1 MKLINLVLLILS
13 LVFCTQVKSE
23 TLLAISEDS
32 AKSLE
37 ISSWLY
43 YTYAA
48 DDEDMEQ
55 VKNFSSTRWERLTF
69 DDYNQIDLDPF
80 WVKFSLYNAEP
91 YIINR
96 LLSLENPHIDK
107 LDLYH
112 YIQGE
117 LFNHTEM
124 GDHLLFSKRPVINNL
139 FVYPFKLAP
148 DVLHT
153 FFIKIDSEGSASLP
167 ITLLSPNA
175 LIQYTEKSAFS
186 NGFQLGT
193 LAAIGF
199 FSLCIAITSR
209 SYSYAYY
216 AGYVLSVTLLVATL
230 QGYAFQF
237 IWPKWPMLQHVMM
250 TALLPLTLFFT
261 LLFSEKVLQLKHH
274 SITMLKLCRYSAAY
288 ALILLFISPLLE
300 YSLALYINIISVLFA
315 TAMLMVIAS
324 VHAFRGHKLAKLYT
338 LAWSGMLVGSF
349 ITGTLYL
356 GWITLPIAHLTP
368 FMIGLTFEVI
378 FMASILAIRYSDAR
392 KAKQFSQQEAL
403 LQSQLV
409 GKTKQ
414 EALLIEARSNEKL
427 EQMVQE
433 RTLELEIA
441 LRELNEANQKL
452 TEQATTDSLTG
463 VKNRAAFD
471 KRLQAE
477 GRLSRRQQTPM
488 AILML
493 DIDRFKSIN
502 DSYGHL
508 AGDQTLRLIAQT
520 LKEKLKRPAD
530 LVSRFG
536 GEEFAIIL
544 PNTDESGAKL
554 VAELIRKTIDDL
566 PISWNNINIPL
577 TISIGVSAEIMQSE
591 VQPTRLLEQA
601 DKALYRAKN
610 DGRNRVMVYTPKSQ
624 EEINTTQS

>member
-23 TLLAISEDS
+23 TSLAINENSD
-32 AKSLE
+32 KSLE

-43 YTYAA
+43 YTFAA
-48 DDEDMEQ
+48 DDEEIEQ
-55 VKNFSSTRWERLTF
+55 VENFSSTRWERLSL

-80 WVKFSLYNAEP
+80 WIKFSLYNAEP

-96 LLSLENPHIDK
+96 LLSLDNPHIDK

-112 YIQGE
+112 YVQGK
-117 LFNHTEM
+117 LINHTKM
-124 GDHLLFSKRPVINNL
+124 GDHLLFSQRPVINNL
-139 FVYPFKLAP
+139 FVYPLKLEP
-148 DVLHT
+148 EVLHT

-167 ITLLSPNA
+167 ITLWSPNA
-175 LIQYTEKSAFS
+175 LIQYTEKSALS
-186 NGFQLGT
+186 NGFLLGT

-237 IWPKWPMLQHVMM
+237 IWPKWPILQQFMI

-261 LLFSEKVLQLKHH
+261 LLFSEKVLLLKHH

-288 ALILLFISPLLE
+288 ALILLFITPLLE
-300 YSLALYINIISVLFA
+300 YSLGLYINIISVLFA

-324 VHAFRGHKLAKLYT
+324 IHAVRGHKLAKLYT

-356 GWITLPIAHLTP
+356 GWITLPITHLTP

-378 FMASILAIRYSDAR
+378 LMASILAIRYSDTR

-403 LQSQLV
+403 LQSQLI

-414 EALLIEARSNEKL
+414 EALLIEAKSNEKL

-488 AILML
+488 ALLML

-508 AGDQTLRLIAQT
+508 AGDETLRLIAQT

-566 PISWNNINIPL
+566 PISWNNIDIPL

-591 VQPTRLLEQA
+591 VQPTKLLEQA

-610 DGRNRVMVYTPKSQ
+610 DGRNRVKVYAPKSQ

>member
-1 MKLINLVLLILS
+1 MKLINLVLLTLT
-13 LVFCTQVKSE
+13 LVFCTQAKSE
-23 TLLAISEDS
+23 TLLALSEGS
-32 AKSLE
+32 ETPLE

-43 YTYAA
+43 YSFAA
-48 DDEDMEQ
+48 DDETIEQ
-55 VKNFSSTRWERLTF
+55 VKNFSSTRWQRLPS
-69 DDYNQIDLDPF
+69 DEYNQIDLDPF
-80 WVKFSLYNAEP
+80 WIKFSLYNADP
-91 YIINR
+91 LVINR
-96 LLSLENPHIDK
+96 LLSLGNPHIDK

-112 YIQGE
+112 FIHGQ
-117 LFNHTEM
+117 LIDHTEM
-124 GDHLLFSKRPVINNL
+124 GDRLLFTQRPLINNL

-148 DVLHT
+148 DVVHT
-153 FFIKIDSEGSASLP
+153 FYIKINSEGNSNLP
-167 ITLLSPNA
+167 LTLWSPKA
-175 LIQYTEKSAFS
+175 FTQYTES
-186 NGFQLGT
+186 NSLSSGFQLGA

-209 SYSYAYY
+209 SYSYTYY

-237 IWPKWPMLQHVMM
+237 LWPKWPMMQNFMM
-250 TALLPLTLFFT
+250 TALVPLTMFFA
-261 LLFSEKVLQLKHH
+261 LLFTEKVLLLKYH
-274 SITMLKLCRYSAAY
+274 SMTMLKLCRYSALY
-288 ALILLFISPLLE
+288 ALLLLLITPLLE
-300 YSLALYINIISVLFA
+300 YSLALYINIISVLFV

-324 VHAFRGHKLAKLYT
+324 IHAFRGHKLAKLYT

-356 GWITLPIAHLTP
+356 GWITLPITHLTP

-378 FMASILAIRYSDAR
+378 FMASILAIRYNDER
-392 KAKQFSQQEAL
+392 KAKQSSQQEAL
-403 LQSQLV
+403 LQSQKLR
-409 GKTKQ
+409 KTKE
-414 EALLIEARSNEKL
+414 EALLIEANSNEKL

-441 LRELNEANQKL
+441 LRELNDANQKL

-471 KRLQAE
+471 KRLLAE

-544 PNTDESGAKL
+544 PNTDEPGAER

-566 PISWNNINIPL
+566 PISWKDIDIPL
-577 TISIGVSAEIMQSE
+577 TISIGVSSEIIQSE
-591 VQPTRLLEQA
+591 AQPTRLLEQA

-610 DGRNRVMVYTPKSQ
+610 DGRNRVMVYTPESQ
-624 EEINTTQS
+624 